1 MNTKFTKGPWK
12 THTEYGL
19 HWNVSSVRGAPI
31 ALASPPNALAHP
43 DWQVERTANTAL
55 IASAPELYEAL
66 AMLAEYPLEA
76 FGKENSKPETPLF
89 GANGWTLTVGDVLN
103 ARAVLKKARG
113 EQ

>member
-1 MNTKFTKGPWK
+1 MNTKFTKGPWQINDRDPSQICDSD
-12 THTEYGL
+12 GDGRGCAPIV
-19 HWNVSSVRGAPI
+19 NVRGTA
-31 ALASPPNALAHP
+31 AEQKANA
-43 DWQVERTANTAL
+43 AL

-76 FGKENSKPETPLF
+76 FGKENSKPDTPLF

-113 EQ
+113 EA